1 MDYQKVAEG
10 ACAKIEEAVA
20 KFAFKGTPVECR
32 RYGNGH
38 INDTFLY
45 WLPGR
50 KKEYR
55 YIWQRMNTKVFKDP
69 KGLIQNV
76 SGVTGFLRE
85 QIIANGG
92 DPDRETLTL
101 VKTLD
106 GQDAAK
112 GQHWFLVEN
121 VSVY

>member
-38 INDTFLY
+38 INDTFL
-45 WLPGR
+45 LVTKDGE
-50 KKEYR
+50 KEYR
-55 YIWQRMNTKVFKDP
+55 YIWQRMNTNVFKDP

-85 QIIANGG
+85 QIKN
-92 DPDRETLTL
+92 PVTPET
-101 VKTLD
+101 
-106 GQDAAK
+106 
-112 GQHWFLVEN
+112 F
-121 VSVY
+121 